1 MGSKMDIDSNMIKQ
15 GQDRISIASSSKGSF
30 LRSEKGNRDQDNM
43 RSELRKEVL
52 KMDLDKMSDKS
63 SKEKAM
69 SLKEHKMRKNLT

>member
-63 SKEKAM
+63 SKGKAM

>member
-30 LRSEKGNRDQDNM
+30 LKSDKGNRDQDNM

-52 KMDLDKMSDKS
+52 KMDLDKMSEKS
-63 SKEKAM
+63 CKGKAL
-69 SLKEHKMRKNLT
+69 SLKEHKMRKNLS

>member
-63 SKEKAM
+63 SKGKAM
-69 SLKEHKMRKNLT
+69 SLK